1 MKKSIRMCREDRVF
15 GVINSILLILFS
27 VITLYPL
34 LFVVSAS
41 VSDPVAVSAG
51 KMILWPVGL
60 TLRGYQYILQYAEI
74 WTGYANTLFYT
85 FVGTIINLAVTLTCA
100 YGLSRRDVPGNG
112 IVMTLFLITMYI
124 GGGLIPNYMNLR
136 MLGLINTRW
145 VLLLPGAVSTYNLIV
160 SRTFFSSTIPWE
172 LHEAAFLDGCSDF
185 KLFTKV
191 VLPLSAP
198 IVVVMAL
205 YYGVGHWNSYFGA
218 MIYIK
223 DRALYPL
230 QVFLR
235 EILSLSTFAS
245 AAMESGTLSA
255 EEMAAMLQEAE
266 TANLVKYG
274 VIVVSTLPMLIL
286 YPFLQKLFAKGVM
299 IGAVKG

>member
-27 VITLYPL
+27 IITLYPL

-60 TLRGYQYILQYAEI
+60 TLSGYQYILQYAEI

-286 YPFLQKLFAKGVM
+286 YPFLQKFFAKGVM

>member
-1 MKKSIRMCREDRVF
+1 MRKKIRMCREDRIF
-15 GVINSILLILFS
+15 GIVNSTLLILFLI
-27 VITLYPL
+27 ITLYPL
-34 LFVVSAS
+34 IFVLSAS
-41 VSDPVAVSAG
+41 VSDPTAVSTG
-51 KMILWPVGL
+51 KMVLWPVDF
-60 TLRGYQYILQYAEI
+60 TLRGYQYILQYSEI
-74 WTGYANTLFYT
+74 WIGYANTIFYT
-85 FVGTIINLAVTLTCA
+85 FVGTVINLVVTLSCA
-100 YGLSRRDVPGNG
+100 YGLSRKDVPGNN
-112 IVMTLFLITMYI
+112 IVMTLFLVTMYI
-124 GGGLIPNYMNLR
+124 GGGLIPTYMNLR

-160 SRTFFSSTIPWE
+160 SRTFFASTIPWE

-205 YYGVGHWNSYFGA
+205 YYGVGHWNSYFSA

-223 DRALYPL
+223 DRTLYPL

-245 AAMESGTLSA
+245 SAIESGSLSA
-255 EEMAAMLQEAE
+255 EEMAAMMQEAE

-286 YPFLQKLFAKGVM
+286 YPFLQKFFAKGVM

>member
-286 YPFLQKLFAKGVM
+286 YPFLQKFFAKGVM

>member
-27 VITLYPL
+27 IITLYPL

-124 GGGLIPNYMNLR
+124 GGGLIPNLR

-286 YPFLQKLFAKGVM
+286 YPFLQKFFAKGVM

>member
-41 VSDPVAVSAG
+41 ISDPVAVSAG

-286 YPFLQKLFAKGVM
+286 YPFLQKFFAKGVM

>member
-205 YYGVGHWNSYFGA
+205 YYGVGLWNSYFGA

-286 YPFLQKLFAKGVM
+286 YPFLQKFFAKGVM

>member
-245 AAMESGTLSA
+245 AAMESGALSA

-286 YPFLQKLFAKGVM
+286 YPFLQKFFAKGVM

>member
-1 MKKSIRMCREDRVF
+1 MKKSILMSREDRVF

-27 VITLYPL
+27 VITQYPL

-41 VSDPVAVSAG
+41 ISDPVAVSAG

-286 YPFLQKLFAKGVM
+286 YPFLQKFFAKGVM

>member
-27 VITLYPL
+27 IITLYPL

-286 YPFLQKLFAKGVM
+286 YPFLQKFFAKGVM

>member
-245 AAMESGTLSA
+245 AAMESGTLST

-286 YPFLQKLFAKGVM
+286 YPFLQKFFAKGVM

>member
-1 MKKSIRMCREDRVF
+1 MCREDRVF

-286 YPFLQKLFAKGVM
+286 YPFLQKFFAKGVM

>member
-27 VITLYPL
+27 IITLYPL

-223 DRALYPL
+223 ARALYRL

-286 YPFLQKLFAKGVM
+286 YPFLQKFFAKGVM

>member
-124 GGGLIPNYMNLR
+124 R
-136 MLGLINTRW
+136 
-145 VLLLPGAVSTYNLIV
+145 S
-160 SRTFFSSTIPWE
+160 
-172 LHEAAFLDGCSDF
+172 
-185 KLFTKV
+185 
-191 VLPLSAP
+191 
-198 IVVVMAL
+198 
-205 YYGVGHWNSYFGA
+205 
-218 MIYIK
+218 
-223 DRALYPL
+223 
-230 QVFLR
+230 
-235 EILSLSTFAS
+235 
-245 AAMESGTLSA
+245 
-255 EEMAAMLQEAE
+255 EER
-266 TANLVKYG
+266 V
-274 VIVVSTLPMLIL
+274 
-286 YPFLQKLFAKGVM
+286 
-299 IGAVKG
+299 

>member
-1 MKKSIRMCREDRVF
+1 MKKSICMCREDRVF

-286 YPFLQKLFAKGVM
+286 YPFLQKFFAKGVM

>member
-1 MKKSIRMCREDRVF
+1 
-15 GVINSILLILFS
+15 
-27 VITLYPL
+27 
-34 LFVVSAS
+34 
-41 VSDPVAVSAG
+41 
-51 KMILWPVGL
+51 
-60 TLRGYQYILQYAEI
+60 
-74 WTGYANTLFYT
+74 
-85 FVGTIINLAVTLTCA
+85 
-100 YGLSRRDVPGNG
+100 
-112 IVMTLFLITMYI
+112 
-124 GGGLIPNYMNLR
+124 
-136 MLGLINTRW
+136 
-145 VLLLPGAVSTYNLIV
+145 
-160 SRTFFSSTIPWE
+160 
-172 LHEAAFLDGCSDF
+172 
-185 KLFTKV
+185 
-191 VLPLSAP
+191 
-198 IVVVMAL
+198 MAL

-286 YPFLQKLFAKGVM
+286 YPFLQKFFAKGVM
-299 IGAVKG
+299 IGADKG

>member
-1 MKKSIRMCREDRVF
+1 MNKSIRMCREDRVF

-160 SRTFFSSTIPWE
+160 SRTFLSSTIPWE

-286 YPFLQKLFAKGVM
+286 YPFLQKFFAKGVM